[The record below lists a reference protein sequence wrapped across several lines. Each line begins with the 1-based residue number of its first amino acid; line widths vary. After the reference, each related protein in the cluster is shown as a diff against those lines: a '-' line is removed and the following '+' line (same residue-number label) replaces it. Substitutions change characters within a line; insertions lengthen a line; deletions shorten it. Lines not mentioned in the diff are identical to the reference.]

1 MLYQNIRSNESQE
14 NKLLSFNKKTID
26 VIQKNDN
33 IADVSTN
40 ISKVND

>member
-14 NKLLSFNKKTID
+14 NKLLSSNKKTID